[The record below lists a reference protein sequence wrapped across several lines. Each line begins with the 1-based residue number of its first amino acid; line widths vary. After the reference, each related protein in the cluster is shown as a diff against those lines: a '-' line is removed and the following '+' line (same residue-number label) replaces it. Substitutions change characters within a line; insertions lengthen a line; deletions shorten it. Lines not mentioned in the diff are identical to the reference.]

1 MWCYDVWIKENN
13 VKLICYKLHLWVDE
27 CYIKQSFTV
36 VLKNCQTSCMGVMV
50 LLFLL
55 SVIGNVFVHKMR
67 WKRTCWACLS
77 LCPEHQN
84 PRQCLLPCFG
94 AAWIYSVALFCPSG
108 RAIEGSKWGTAAL
121 SLALPEFQRVSPER
135 LFCRKL
141 ETCVQ
146 LQMKCPCCGENLG
159 HCDPILVMHSAEPC
173 TWLCCWVTLLK
184 SLCHSGHL
192 FPAPCPAN
200 RTGLLLHY
208 RWETARRF
216 SCTVSSSAGAK
227 GRAQNSSSSVCTA
240 QSSRDLAFGRA
251 GCHCRSDGM

>member
-1 MWCYDVWIKENN
+1 MLHKAIIYCGVKELSDILYGCDGSSLSNRKCLCSQDEVKEN
-13 VKLICYKLHLWVDE
+13 
-27 CYIKQSFTV
+27 
-36 VLKNCQTSCMGVMV
+36 
-50 LLFLL
+50 LL
-55 SVIGNVFVHKMR
+55 SLPELMSRASKPQTMFAAVL
-67 WKRTCWACLS
+67 WCS
-77 LCPEHQN
+77 LDLFCP
-84 PRQCLLPCFG
+84 
-94 AAWIYSVALFCPSG
+94 LFCPSG
-108 RAIEGSKWGTAAL
+108 RAIEGSTRGAAAH
-121 SLALPEFQRVSPER
+121 SLALPEFRRVSPER

-208 RWETARRF
+208 R
-216 SCTVSSSAGAK
+216 
-227 GRAQNSSSSVCTA
+227 
-240 QSSRDLAFGRA
+240 
-251 GCHCRSDGM
+251 